1 MILALWKRQIHICLF
16 VVLTEDLYI
25 DDLEGMLFEGLL
37 SLNTEVDDGSIE
49 EVIPNSDC
57 SFRRD

>member
-1 MILALWKRQIHICLF
+1 M
-16 VVLTEDLYI
+16 LTEDLYI